1 MAYIYQHIRT
11 RGFEPIH
18 FDEYYT
24 YLEAAFVTHF
34 REPMSLSREE
44 LQREIEITLR
54 NERFSPSTMN
64 AVEVRCYSDG
74 AVEIEAKEILYNTF
88 SMRALHPYSYMCRI
102 SGNLLTANTS
112 AKAALVEFNR
122 ATMQTAERSV
132 AIWANDED
140 EVIAIDGSPVI
151 AVFEDEV
158 RFARN
163 GEGVEFDL
171 AYDVVVKLG
180 RNATR
185 GAIKLADL
193 SEAKELIFIGYE
205 GLTAVHSY
213 LSTRYMDILAEK
225 IAAKIAEAEQE

>member
-18 FDEYYT
+18 FEEYYT

-34 REPMSLSREE
+34 REPLHISRQE
-44 LQREIEITLR
+44 LRERISSTLR
-54 NERFSPSTMN
+54 NERFSPSAMN

-74 AVEIEAKEILYNTF
+74 AVEIEAKEILYSTF
-88 SMRALHPYSYMCRI
+88 SMRALHPYSYLCRL
-102 SGNLLTANTS
+102 SGDILTANTS

-122 ATMQTAERSV
+122 ATTQRAERSV

-158 RFARN
+158 RFSQR

-180 RNATR
+180 RNATI
-185 GAIKLADL
+185 GAIKLSDL

-213 LSTRYMDILAEK
+213 LSTRYMDVSAEK
-225 IAAKIAEAEQE
+225 IAAKIAEAERE

>member
-1 MAYIYQHIRT
+1 
-11 RGFEPIH
+11 
-18 FDEYYT
+18 
-24 YLEAAFVTHF
+24 
-34 REPMSLSREE
+34 
-44 LQREIEITLR
+44 
-54 NERFSPSTMN
+54 MN

-74 AVEIEAKEILYNTF
+74 SVETEAKEILYNTF

-102 SGNLLTANTS
+102 SGDLLTANTS

-132 AIWANDED
+132 AIWVNEGD

>member
-1 MAYIYQHIRT
+1 
-11 RGFEPIH
+11 
-18 FDEYYT
+18 
-24 YLEAAFVTHF
+24 
-34 REPMSLSREE
+34 
-44 LQREIEITLR
+44 
-54 NERFSPSTMN
+54 
-64 AVEVRCYSDG
+64 
-74 AVEIEAKEILYNTF
+74 
-88 SMRALHPYSYMCRI
+88 
-102 SGNLLTANTS
+102 
-112 AKAALVEFNR
+112 
-122 ATMQTAERSV
+122 MQTAERSV
-132 AIWANDED
+132 AIWINEGN

-163 GEGVEFDL
+163 GEGVEVDL

-193 SEAKELIFIGYE
+193 SEAKELKFIGYE